1 MFTLVTLSKYPS
13 LDFSSFINKLR
24 LLDKLASNTRIVIT
38 ESIECPLKK
47 WSPNFLTGAWVWQ
60 SYCPWFQGATD

>member
-38 ESIECPLKK
+38 ESIEGPLKK
-47 WSPNFLTGAWVWQ
+47 WSPNFLTGA
-60 SYCPWFQGATD
+60 

>member
-47 WSPNFLTGAWVWQ
+47 WSPNFLTGA
-60 SYCPWFQGATD
+60 